1 MRLRT
6 GFLALAALAVLVV
19 AVVGVLE
26 TTSPGRTHV
35 SHSAYRLG
43 YQCARSE
50 WAVAEN
56 NPNPQAASEG
66 QFAAMTEACRRMAKK
81 YGASFAK
88 RSPFYRGFTNGFL
101 HPP

>member
-1 MRLRT
+1 
-6 GFLALAALAVLVV
+6 V
-19 AVVGVLE
+19 A
-26 TTSPGRTHV
+26 
-35 SHSAYRLG
+35 
-43 YQCARSE
+43 Q
-50 WAVAEN
+50 N